1 MKKSSEGSCT
11 SLDFLFWAKSRTA
24 LPPCGSP
31 LAPLARKNN
40 AKKGP
45 AQATRSPESTTVD
58 TMEKRFLIFPQRER
72 QVLKINQILRNHL
85 PIL

>member
-1 MKKSSEGSCT
+1 METVKKHFFSDMCVMLGRSMRHISRSMDTIITVCIT
-11 SLDFLFWAKSRTA
+11 PIAMMLLFVY
-24 LPPCGSP
+24 
-31 LAPLARKNN
+31 
-40 AKKGP
+40 
-45 AQATRSPESTTVD
+45 VD